1 MVDFFLS
8 IDKLNL
14 SVRAANGL
22 RSENINTVSDLLKM
36 SQDDLRR
43 IRNIGQQSVDQIES
57 ALADFGLELR
67 PETSDPNMPG
77 TRNAGQ
83 EFNEFLSG
91 FNAILSS
98 GIESPQMLLEKSDN
112 EILSITGCDREQLE
126 VVKRGLGKWG
136 LKAGML
142 KKLTSA
148 LTQFKRDHVDA
159 KHELLDYIENLLSGA
174 RPNLRSCFV
183 GYYGLTGGAVLTLR
197 SIAEEAVDYGFD
209 QPVTRERVRQII
221 ENATKRLS
229 AKAGLLEFRKWRE
242 AVRLATKKLPMA
254 AEDFLDCFG
263 YSAGSNAAAR
273 FDALKSVAKVLGLP
287 YPFEMVPAF
296 NGTII
301 MREDDI
307 GTRRTINILNRMPVD
322 TYLTAKD
329 LSELIKCNRG
339 LLRKLVLAH
348 KRWEFLDQNE
358 RYVWKIPRLPPKNY
372 RLAGNAI
379 LSCLCNV
386 FSVAERASVDDL
398 LQSVPR
404 FRTVRSTVP
413 EEVLTGIASKS
424 GLFDI
429 ADGMILRKEGQ
440 KWDSMNVRDIDLL
453 RVCVRKGRTVSS
465 TELYAELVQG
475 GLTVENAHI
484 TVAYSAFLIHEKSG
498 KGHDPGLYRFIF
510 GPEDV
515 SRIETM
521 DRFRENESAALN
533 S

>member
-36 SQDDLRR
+36 SPDDLRR
-43 IRNIGQQSVDQIES
+43 IRNLGQHSVDQIEA
-57 ALADFGLELR
+57 ALADFGLGLR
-67 PETSDPNMPG
+67 SETSDPDKSESG
-77 TRNAGQ
+77 NAGQ

-91 FNAILSS
+91 LNGILSS
-98 GIESPQMLLEKSDN
+98 GIESPQILLEKSDN
-112 EILSITGCDREQLE
+112 EILSITSCDPKQLE
-126 VVKRGLGKWG
+126 IVKRGLGRWG
-136 LKAGML
+136 LKVGML
-142 KKLTSA
+142 KKLTNA
-148 LTQFKRDHVDA
+148 LTQVKRDHVDA
-159 KHELLDYIENLLSGA
+159 KHELVDYIENLLSDS

-183 GYYGLTGGAVLTLR
+183 GYYGLTGGAILTLR

-229 AKAGLLEFRKWRE
+229 AKADLLDFRKWRE
-242 AVRLATKKLPMA
+242 AVQAGTKKLPMA
-254 AEDFLDCFG
+254 TEDFLGCFG
-263 YSAGSNAAAR
+263 YGPVSDAAAR
-273 FDALKSVAKVLGLP
+273 FDALKSVAKVLDLS
-287 YPFEMVPAF
+287 YPFEIVSAVD
-296 NGTII
+296 GTII
-301 MREDDI
+301 IHEDDV
-307 GTRRTINILNRMPVD
+307 GTRRTINILNRIPLD

-329 LSELIKCNRG
+329 LSELIKCNKG
-339 LLRKLVLAH
+339 LLRKLVYAH
-348 KRWEFLDQNE
+348 KRWEFLDENE
-358 RYVWKIPRLPPKNY
+358 RYIWKIPRLPPKNY

-386 FSVAERASVDDL
+386 FSVAERVSVYDL
-398 LQSVPR
+398 LRSVPR

-413 EEVLTGIASKS
+413 EEVLTGVASKS
-424 GLFDI
+424 GLFDV
-429 ADGMILRKEGQ
+429 ADGMILRKDGQ
-440 KWDSMNVRDIDLL
+440 EWDSMNVRDIDLL
-453 RVCVRKGRTVSS
+453 RVCVRKGQRINS
-465 TELYAELVQG
+465 TELYSELVQG

-515 SRIETM
+515 LRSGVI
-521 DRFRENESAALN
+521 DRFPEN
-533 S
+533 

>member
-36 SQDDLRR
+36 SQDDLRQ
-43 IRNIGQQSVDQIES
+43 IRNLGQHSVDQIES

-67 PETSDPNMPG
+67 PETSDPDMPAA
-77 TRNAGQ
+77 RNAGQ

-91 FNAILSS
+91 FNEILSS

-112 EILSITGCDREQLE
+112 EILSITGCDRRQLE
-126 VVKRGLGKWG
+126 IVKRGLEKWR

-142 KKLTSA
+142 ERLTKA
-148 LTQFKRDHVDA
+148 LTQVKRDHVDA
-159 KHELLDYIENLLSGA
+159 KHELLDYIENLLSDS
-174 RPNLRSCFV
+174 RPNLRACFV
-183 GYYGLTGGAVLTLR
+183 GYFGLAGGAILTLR

-229 AKAGLLEFRKWRE
+229 AKAGLLEFRKWHE
-242 AVRLATKKLPMA
+242 SVHLVTKKLPMA
-254 AEDFLDCFG
+254 AEDFLGCFG
-263 YSAGSNAAAR
+263 YSPVSNAAAR

-296 NGTII
+296 DGTII

-307 GTRRTINILNRMPVD
+307 GTRRTINILNRIPVD

-329 LSELIKCNRG
+329 LSELINCNRG

-398 LQSVPR
+398 LKSVPR

-429 ADGMILRKEGQ
+429 ADGMILRKKGQ
-440 KWDSMNVRDIDLL
+440 KWDSMNVRDVDLL
-453 RVCVRKGRTVSS
+453 RVCIRKGRIVNS

-515 SRIETM
+515 SRIGVM
-521 DRFRENESAALN
+521 SRFRENESATLN

>member
-1 MVDFFLS
+1 MVNFFLS

-22 RSENINTVSDLLKM
+22 RSENINTVSDLLKK
-36 SQDDLRR
+36 SPDDLRR
-43 IRNIGQQSVDQIES
+43 IRNLGQHSVDQIEA
-57 ALADFGLELR
+57 ALADFGLGLR
-67 PETSDPNMPG
+67 PKTSDPNMSE
-77 TRNAGQ
+77 TENAGQ
-83 EFNEFLSG
+83 EFNEFLSA
-91 FNAILSS
+91 FNEILSS
-98 GIESPQMLLEKSDN
+98 GIETTQMLFEKSDDD
-112 EILSITGCDREQLE
+112 ILSITGCDRRQLE
-126 VVKRGLGKWG
+126 IVKKGLDKWN

-142 KKLTSA
+142 AKLTKA
-148 LTQFKRDHVDA
+148 LTQVKRDHVDA
-159 KHELLDYIENLLSGA
+159 KHELVDYIENLLSDA

-183 GYYGLTGGAVLTLR
+183 GYYGLAGGAILTLR
-197 SIAEEAVDYGFD
+197 GIAEDAVDYGFD

-229 AKAGLLEFRKWRE
+229 AKADLLEFRKWRE
-242 AVRLATKKLPMA
+242 AVHLGTKKLPLA

-263 YSAGSNAAAR
+263 YGPGSNAAAR
-273 FDALKSVAKVLGLP
+273 FDALKTVAKVLGLP
-287 YPFEMVPAF
+287 YPFQMVPAF
-296 NGTII
+296 DGTII
-301 MREDDI
+301 ISEDDI
-307 GTRRTINILNRMPVD
+307 GTRRTINILNRIPVD

-329 LSELIKCNRG
+329 LSELINCNRS

-358 RYVWKIPRLPPKNY
+358 LYVWKIPRLPPKNF

-379 LSCLCNV
+379 LSCLCNI

-398 LQSVPR
+398 LRSVPR

-429 ADGMILRKEGQ
+429 ADGTILRKAGQ
-440 KWDSMNVRDIDLL
+440 QWNSMNVRDIDLL
-453 RVCVRKGRTVSS
+453 RVCLRKGQRVSS

-510 GPEDV
+510 KPEDV
-515 SRIETM
+515 SRSGIA
-521 DRFRENESAALN
+521 DRFRENESARRH
-533 S
+533 